1 MIVLNN
7 QQLEAIVREV
17 MASMMKEQGTGTV
30 EGPAKKS
37 QGLSS
42 EKDYPL
48 ATKRPELV
56 KTPTGKSLSEITLEK
71 VLQGQIT
78 SEEVRI
84 TPETLRMQAEIADDV
99 GRVQFGDNLRR
110 AAEMTAIPD
119 DRVLE
124 MYNALRP
131 YRSSKAELIGI
142 AGELEK
148 KYGATICA
156 SLVREAAEVYERR
169 NRLRAD

>member
-17 MASMMKEQGTGTV
+17 MASMIKEQGTGTI
-30 EGPAKKS
+30 ESPAKKS

-56 KTPTGKSLSEITLEK
+56 KTSTGKSLGEITLEK

-99 GRVQFGDNLRR
+99 GRAQFGDNLRR

-131 YRSSKAELIGI
+131 YRSSKAELIAI
-142 AGELEK
+142 ANELEK

>member
-17 MASMMKEQGTGTV
+17 MASMIKEQGTGTI
-30 EGPAKKS
+30 ESPAKKS

-56 KTPTGKSLSEITLEK
+56 KTSTGKSLNEITLEK

-99 GRVQFGDNLRR
+99 GRAQFGDNLRR

-131 YRSSKAELIGI
+131 YRSSKAELIAI
-142 AGELEK
+142 ASELEK